1 MIKSLTLSILIP
13 PPLLSSEI
21 SKAKVIDM
29 TGREQRVLQ
38 GYSAL
43 RAKKT
48 EEPND
53 ADFTSGGLK
62 TDKFQLEKLC
72 YNLDTLVDHCEHVSF
87 PCSWMITSPSCTIF
101 ITLNLLTTGN
111 HSKCQGA
118 VIQSRTN
125 ISHGGPS

>member
-1 MIKSLTLSILIP
+1 MFKSDLTKCIFSR
-13 PPLLSSEI
+13 SEI

-53 ADFTSGGLK
+53 TEATSSGLK
-62 TDKFQLEKLC
+62 IDKFQLEKLC
-72 YNLDTLVDHCEHVSF
+72 YNLDTLVDHCEHVGFLFSF
-87 PCSWMITSPSCTIF
+87 AVCFSF
-101 ITLNLLTTGN
+101 I
-111 HSKCQGA
+111 
-118 VIQSRTN
+118 N
-125 ISHGGPS
+125 IIH